1 MPGTEYQYL
10 LPLFLVLAAILWRRF
25 VSPKRGLPL
34 PPGPPR
40 RYITGNLHQLP
51 TSQPW
56 LQYADWAKEYGP
68 VISLRVFHRTEIILN
83 SAKAATDLLDARS
96 LIYSDRPPSRMGA
109 LAGRARSIFM
119 LSSAHPWFPRYRKM
133 LHAGLSRRAAQAE
146 AWVPAQELQLG
157 VLIRGLAEKPEAFVR
172 LIKTFV
178 ASTALKIAYG
188 YDVSTDDDFFVTLI
202 EDGATAMT
210 KLIQPFFLIE
220 IFPFLRFLPAW
231 FPLGRFKRVLKAN
244 RKMLDDI
251 ETVPFEWAK
260 NKIDTGTYSESFFS
274 QYFVPPDSD
283 EGSQHGDEER
293 EILKWTAGSIY
304 AGGAHTTTSG
314 IASFLLFMSTHP
326 AVQKR
331 AQDEIDAHLGGAG
344 RLLTLEDQKALPYV
358 SALIKEVLRSAPVAP
373 LGLKHRV
380 TKDDVYNGL
389 FIPKGGTIIANI
401 WAIAHDDEV
410 YPDPFAFDPTRY
422 LGENPQRDPFDLVFG
437 YGRRVCPGATLAGDS
452 LFLAISNILAAFTIS
467 KALDGEGKETESC
480 VEWKTSTVTFPL
492 GLRCRIVPRS
502 PDIIAS
508 LAVA

>member
-1 MPGTEYQYL
+1 MPS
-10 LPLFLVLAAILWRRF
+10 F
-25 VSPKRGLPL
+25 VPPKRGLPL
-34 PPGPPR
+34 PPGPPH

-56 LQYADWAKEYGP
+56 LKYADWAKEHGP

-96 LIYSDRPPSRMGA
+96 LIYSDRPPSRMGT
-109 LAGRARSIFM
+109 LAGRARSIFL

-133 LHAGLSRRAAQAE
+133 LHAGLSRRAAQAQ
-146 AWVPAQELQLG
+146 AWRPAQELQLG
-157 VLIRGLAEKPEAFVR
+157 VLIRRLAEKPEAFVG
-172 LIKTFV
+172 LIKTC
-178 ASTALKIAYG
+178 IAYG

-202 EDGATAMT
+202 EDGANAMT

-220 IFPFLRFLPAW
+220 IFSFLRFLPAW
-231 FPLGRFKRVLKAN
+231 FPFARFKRVLKAN

-251 ETVPFEWAK
+251 EIIPFEWAK
-260 NKIDTGTYSESFFS
+260 NKIETGTHSDSFFS
-274 QYFVPPDSD
+274 QYFVPSDS
-283 EGSQHGDEER
+283 GSGRGPHGDEER
-293 EILKWTAGSIY
+293 EILKWTTGSIY
-304 AGGAHTTTSG
+304 GGGAHTTASA
-314 IASFLLFMSTHP
+314 IASFLFMSTHP

-331 AQDEIDAHLGGAG
+331 TQDEINAHLGGAG
-344 RLLTLEDQKALPYV
+344 RLLTLEDQKALPYI

-380 TKDDVYNGL
+380 TQDDVYNGL

-401 WAIAHDDEV
+401 WSAGPCVDAAIAHDDEV

-437 YGRRVCPGATLAGDS
+437 YGRRVCPGAALAEDT

-467 KALDGEGKETESC
+467 KALDGEGKETEPC

-492 GLRCRIVPRS
+492 NLRCRIVPRS